1 MAYKERQLI
10 ITKDGSHTVSIPEM
24 KVTYHSHHGAIQES
38 LHVFIKAGLKYILD
52 SQNLP
57 VIYIFEMGFG
67 TGLNALLTLIA
78 AERLQQPVHYTAIEL
93 YPLQAEEIKSLNY
106 CEQLKRADLES
117 VFQLLHKCE
126 WEKDVII
133 TPFFTFN
140 KIKVSLFDFT
150 TQQRFNVI
158 YYDSFAPSAQPEHWT
173 AEIFGKLFSILL
185 PGGILVT
192 YCSKSIVRK
201 AMQAAG
207 FVVTKIQGPWGK
219 REMIRAIRKS

>member
-1 MAYKERQLI
+1 MAYPERQLI

-38 LHVFIKAGLKYILD
+38 LHVFINAGLKYVLD
-52 SQNLP
+52 TDNPP
-57 VIYIFEMGFG
+57 VIYIFEMGLG
-67 TGLNALLTLIA
+67 TGLNALLTLIE
-78 AERLQQPVHYTAIEL
+78 AERLQRPVHYTTIEL
-93 YPLQAEEIKSLNY
+93 YPLQENEIKTLNY

-117 VFQLLHKCE
+117 VFQLLHTCE
-126 WEKDVII
+126 CEKDVVI

-150 TQQRFNVI
+150 THQRFNVI

-173 AEIFGKLFSILL
+173 AEVFGKLYSILL
-185 PGGILVT
+185 PVGILVT

-219 REMIRAIRKS
+219 REMIRAIRQS

>member
-1 MAYKERQLI
+1 MAYPERQLI
-10 ITKDGSHTVSIPEM
+10 ITKDGSHTVSIPELN
-24 KVTYHSHHGAIQES
+24 VTYHSHHGAIQES
-38 LHVFIKAGLKYILD
+38 LHVFINAGLKYVIEKD
-52 SQNLP
+52 NLP

-67 TGLNALLTLIA
+67 TGLNALLTMIEA
-78 AERLQQPVHYTAIEL
+78 VKLQQPVHYTAIEI
-93 YPLQAEEIKSLNY
+93 YPLQENEIRSLNY
-106 CEQLKRADLES
+106 CEQLKRVDVES
-117 VFQLLHKCE
+117 SFQRLHQCE

-133 TPFFTFN
+133 SPFFTFN
-140 KIKVSLFDFT
+140 KINVSLFDFT

-173 AEIFGKLFSILL
+173 AEVFGKLFSILL

-219 REMIRAIRKS
+219 REMIRAIRRS

>member
-1 MAYKERQLI
+1 MFELLRTIEARQ
-10 ITKDGSHTVSIPEM
+10 
-24 KVTYHSHHGAIQES
+24 
-38 LHVFIKAGLKYILD
+38 IL
-52 SQNLP
+52 NP
-57 VIYIFEMGFG
+57 
-67 TGLNALLTLIA
+67 
-78 AERLQQPVHYTAIEL
+78 
-93 YPLQAEEIKSLNY
+93 
-106 CEQLKRADLES
+106 
-117 VFQLLHKCE
+117 VFQLLHSCE

-140 KIKVSLFDFT
+140 KIKVSLFDYT
-150 TQQRFNVI
+150 TYQRFNLV

-173 AEIFGKLFSILL
+173 EEVFGKLFSILI

-219 REMIRAIRKS
+219 REMIRATRKS